1 MPDHLAALQHIRT
14 RDFRFGERSQAIVR
28 ALRLDE
34 IAEISRLAAQKRVTS
49 AAQSIIIMIAS

>member
-34 IAEISRLAAQKRVTS
+34 IAEISRLAAQNASRVRRNRS
-49 AAQSIIIMIAS
+49 SS